1 MKLLVVIAMLL
12 SGFVTASPVFD
23 MVYLTDTIPPPP
35 PGSPDGISGS
45 SEVCV
50 GDTSVYSSDIPLG
63 CEANW
68 YINGV
73 LQNSL
78 EGTLEVIWNESG
90 IFTLSLEF
98 ECDTTTYTSDSML
111 VIVNDVPFEPAPI
124 QGDTAV
130 CILATTF
137 YATEVGDGES
147 CEWIVDGIIQI
158 SDSAMMSYFWAELGF
173 HIIEVRAIND
183 CGLSDP
189 AYFGV
194 NVFELPVVDLGN
206 DTSIFI
212 GQTLT
217 LDADN
222 PGCTYLWSTGETT
235 QAIYVTQ
242 SGNYEVVVSN
252 PCGDVSDDINVDVI
266 VGIDN
271 VVDKE
276 KLIVRVTGDQ
286 ISIDAPDINIK
297 KIQVWD
303 MAGKL
308 LIDSNRM
315 PFYYLPEK
323 GFYIIRVTA
332 FNGNVFNCR
341 IIK

>member
-68 YINGV
+68 YVNGV
-73 LQNSL
+73 LQNSS
-78 EGTLEVIWNESG
+78 EGTLEVIWTETG

-130 CILATTF
+130 CILSTTF

-235 QAIYVTQ
+235 QTIYVTQ

-276 KLIVRVTGDQ
+276 KLIVRVSGDQ
-286 ISIDAPDINIK
+286 ISIDVPDNNIAMV
-297 KIQVWD
+297 QVYD
-303 MAGKL
+303 IAGRLIVNSTYKLEYTLYGNGVFVIMA
-308 LIDSNRM
+308 ITFDHQV
-315 PFYYLPEK
+315 FVY
-323 GFYIIRVTA
+323 RV
-332 FNGNVFNCR
+332 
-341 IIK
+341 IK